1 MCLIPSLLTSCVN
14 SNSNKGDPM
23 KSQSN
28 RRLTVRRVC
37 SRPMIGSQRGSVLII
52 GLIMMLILTMI
63 GLTGMQ
69 TTTQQEKMSGNLRDR
84 NVAFQAAELA
94 LRHGERVVATTLGY
108 KNLPMSG
115 NGLYDFSN
123 PAVIPYHDPI
133 MNNAESLRLM
143 ADDDTWLNSGAYRTE
158 VIEYP
163 EHLEGASQRP
173 AYIIVRMP
181 DPVASKSLKV
191 AQERDK
197 ELYKVT
203 ARGVGASESAVVVMQ
218 STFVP
223 QDCSVPANCP

>member
-1 MCLIPSLLTSCVN
+1 
-14 SNSNKGDPM
+14 
-23 KSQSN
+23 
-28 RRLTVRRVC
+28 
-37 SRPMIGSQRGSVLII
+37 VLII

-94 LRHGERVVATTLGY
+94 LREGERIVSTTLAY
-108 KNLPMSG
+108 KNVPMGG
-115 NGLYDFSN
+115 NGWYDFSN
-123 PAVIPYHDPI
+123 PTVIPYHDPAK
-133 MNNAESLRLM
+133 NNAESLELM
-143 ADDDTWLNSGAYRTE
+143 ADDDTWLNAGAYRTE

-163 EHLEGASQRP
+163 QDLEGAAQRP
-173 AYIIVRMP
+173 AYIIVKMP

-203 ARGVGASESAVVVMQ
+203 ARGVGASENAVVVMQ